1 MQLQLKVIPDE
12 LEVLDE
18 DLDEYDLLDTAG
30 GGGGG
35 GGGGSTVGSGAA
47 VVKRADPNCEDL
59 IQSTCDG
66 YFSVQF
72 TIFSVVCYLNVTE
85 TNASMGSHGKLVW
98 FNHHDMFEFG
108 VLHPSTAVTSGD
120 SPHIFP

>member
-1 MQLQLKVIPDE
+1 MLQLKIIPDE

-47 VVKRADPNCEDL
+47 VVKRADPNCEDW
-59 IQSTCDG
+59 IQNICDRFIRVPT
-66 YFSVQF
+66 YHHYI
-72 TIFSVVCYLNVTE
+72 IFGEVYNLNLTE
-85 TNASMGSHGKLVW
+85 TNL
-98 FNHHDMFEFG
+98 EQYI
-108 VLHPSTAVTSGD
+108 T
-120 SPHIFP
+120 

>member
-1 MQLQLKVIPDE
+1 MQLKIIPDE

-18 DLDEYDLLDTAG
+18 DLDEYDLLDTA

-66 YFSVQF
+66 FFSVQF
-72 TIFSVVCYLNVTE
+72 TIFSVVYYLNVTE
-85 TNASMGSHGKLVW
+85 TYASMGSQCK
-98 FNHHDMFEFG
+98 M
-108 VLHPSTAVTSGD
+108 A
-120 SPHIFP
+120 